1 MGSIASGIVIAICM
15 EIRMN
20 EKAHDYKYGFKKGIP
35 IALGYLPVSFS
46 FGFMG
51 ASGGLPVWF
60 VVLISMT
67 NLTSSGQ
74 LAGTNLILHGGTLLE
89 ITLNTLI
96 INLRYMLMSLSLS
109 QKVEKGT
116 SLLHRLIFSFGI
128 TDETFAL
135 AATETRPLSS
145 SYMYGLITAPFCGWS
160 LGTLIGACTS
170 NLLPDSLKGAMGIAL
185 YAMFIAIIIP
195 PAKKSRPVLGIILL
209 SITITCILRYLP
221 IFDFI
226 SYGFSIIIATIISA
240 ALGAFLFPVKD
251 NETPETQDI
260 SPTQASG
267 DSNTNGGETL

>member
-1 MGSIASGIVIAICM
+1 
-15 EIRMN
+15 MN
-20 EKAHDYKYGFKKGIP
+20 TKLNDYKYGLKKGIP

-46 FGFMG
+46 FGFLG

-89 ITLNTLI
+89 ITLNTLL

-109 QKVEKGT
+109 QKVKKET
-116 SLLHRLIFSFGI
+116 SLFHRMIFSFGI

-135 AATETRPLSS
+135 ASTEKDTISAY
-145 SYMYGLITAPFCGWS
+145 YMYGLITTPYFGWA

-170 NLLPDSLKGAMGIAL
+170 NLLPDSIKGALGIAL

-195 PAKKSRPVLGIILL
+195 PAKKSKPVFYVIVL
-209 SITITCILRYLP
+209 SILITCALRYIP
-221 IFDFI
+221 FFRFI
-226 SYGFSIIIATIISA
+226 SYGFTIIIATVISA
-240 ALGAFLFPVKD
+240 ALGALFYPVAD
-251 NETPETQDI
+251 NQ
-260 SPTQASG
+260 
-267 DSNTNGGETL
+267 SNDA

>member
-1 MGSIASGIVIAICM
+1 MQSIDSFTHSYLGSFASRLAIC
-15 EIRMN
+15 IGVKMN
-20 EKAHDYKYGFKKGIP
+20 NKRNDYKYGFKKGIP

-60 VVLISMT
+60 VVFISMT

-109 QKVEKGT
+109 QKVEKKT

-135 AATETRPLSS
+135 AATEPKSLSY
-145 SYMYGLITAPFCGWS
+145 SYMYGLITGPFCGWT

-195 PAKKSRPVLGIILL
+195 PAKKSNHVLYIVLL
-209 SITITCILRYLP
+209 SITITCIFRYIPL
-221 IFDFI
+221 FSFI

-240 ALGAFLFPVKD
+240 ALGAFLFPVNDEAAD
-251 NETPETQDI
+251 NSSDAPMNRCIEE
-260 SPTQASG
+260 
-267 DSNTNGGETL
+267 